1 MSFVSKGHSINC
13 DSVILG
19 GIYAD
24 SSNTIDIR
32 HSDPSKNIL
41 VNGILPSAGGG
52 GGGVTDPLNLNNINA
67 AVAMTTPSITP
78 PAAGGGLVIKAN
90 DLQPPAG
97 AGETLNITAT
107 TVGTVNGDIT
117 TSNGNLQVQGTGAI
131 TCGTTINAVG
141 NITTNVTGDIH
152 SGRELIFDGQDL
164 YKSYPGVVPA
174 IPNKTYKD
182 YKGLVATGDN
192 AIFTGEP
199 VFRKTI
205 KVQTSDGAVPPAFTD
220 QITLNSNGTIQCANA
235 NIGAALTV
243 GTITCDNGGTNEC
256 KARVFNTRTS
266 GTDGWSMKQDTPSV
280 PAAFGDNVLQ
290 FTASQAASFITVA
303 SSDHDP
309 SSGVLP
315 SIIID
320 PVTVANGGR
329 IQCAETIFG
338 TTANRFIIKQDNGGG
353 LDNILQINA
362 SSASSEVRFRDNGSQ
377 DVIRITKTAVI
388 VGSTIPLTFG
398 AYVFR
403 PVELVLNFTGAT
415 LDANP
420 SALFNS
426 LTTNF
431 TRTNDGATVT
441 LNSQGEEVYHLTIDA
456 TSSSGSTVGSSR
468 FMCNFPY
475 MVSANAAGQF
485 VFSGNYCMNT
495 TPPGG
500 FITPVIEGDGTGGPA
515 GSTDYSWAFPSITGT
530 ETFNG
535 TVRITRVN
543 Y

>member
-13 DSVILG
+13 NSVTLG
-19 GIYAD
+19 GIYAN
-24 SSNTIDIR
+24 SSNSIDIR
-32 HSDPSKNIL
+32 HSDPNKNIL

-52 GGGVTDPLNLNNINA
+52 GGGVPAIGDIDFIGNLNCND
-67 AVAMTTPSITP
+67 VV
-78 PAAGGGLVIKAN
+78 GGGSKGI
-90 DLQPPAG
+90 
-97 AGETLNITAT
+97 ITAQKKINSGLGGVEST
-107 TVGTVNGDIT
+107 GLIK
-117 TSNGNLQVQGTGAI
+117 TGA
-131 TCGTTINAVG
+131 
-141 NITTNVTGDIH
+141 TGDIH
-152 SGRELIFDGQDL
+152 SGKDLLFDGQDI
-164 YKSYPGVVPA
+164 YKSYPGVEPPIA
-174 IPNKTYKD
+174 NKTYKD
-182 YKGLVATGDN
+182 YRGLVATGDN

-205 KVQTSDGAVPPAFTD
+205 KLQTSAGVPPAPVVLTD

-266 GTDGWSMKQDTPSV
+266 GIDGWSMKQDTPSV

-290 FTASQAASFITVA
+290 FTASQAGSFLTVA

-362 SSASSEVRFRDNGSQ
+362 GSASGEVRFRDNDGQ
-377 DVIRITKTAVI
+377 DKMRVTKTAI
-388 VGSTIPLTFG
+388 VLGSTIPVSFG

-426 LTTNF
+426 LNTNF
-431 TRTNDGATVT
+431 TRTNDGASVT

-468 FMCNFPY
+468 FMCLFPY

-500 FITPVIEGDGTGGPA
+500 FTTPVIEGDGTGGPA
-515 GSTDYSWAFPSITGT
+515 GSTNYSFAFPSITGT